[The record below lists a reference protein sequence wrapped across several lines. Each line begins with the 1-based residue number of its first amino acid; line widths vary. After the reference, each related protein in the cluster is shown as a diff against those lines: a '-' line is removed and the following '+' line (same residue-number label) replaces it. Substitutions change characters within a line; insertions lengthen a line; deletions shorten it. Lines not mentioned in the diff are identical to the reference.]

1 MTALVLVVDDRPT
14 NVLLLE
20 TKLSNEYYD
29 VITARDG
36 YEAIQKTRE
45 HNPDLI
51 LLDVMMPGIDG
62 FEVCRRLKS
71 DAEVAHIPVV
81 MVTALSSKS
90 DRLRGLEVGADDFLT
105 KPFNDIVFF
114 ARTKSLIR
122 IKMMID
128 ELRLRDQTASQ
139 IGGEAATPNMFT
151 ANVTGSRV
159 LVVDDDPAQSSQIV
173 EKLSEIYQVELAQDA
188 EMAAERAIQ
197 GKFDVILVSTQMN
210 GTEGLR
216 LASHIKSREE
226 TRHVPLI
233 IMVNESRTQTML
245 KALELG
251 INDYLLLPIDTNE
264 MMARVKTQIRRK
276 KYQDAL
282 RSSYEKTISR
292 SVTDALTG
300 LYNRHFM
307 DMHLNNLVR
316 QSNKHGRPLTMMLI
330 DVDHFKPVNDTYGH
344 DVGDEVLAGLAQ
356 VIVKSIRTADLAA
369 RFGGEEFVVLL
380 PETDLL
386 SASVVTDRIRQM
398 TEMTPFHV
406 NHDINTLNVTVS
418 IGAAQLKNGESGAEL
433 LKRADEALYKA
444 KHAGRNQVQL
454 ASKTKE

>member
-36 YEAIQKTRE
+36 YEAIQKTKER
-45 HNPDLI
+45 NPDLV

-62 FEVCRRLKS
+62 FEVCRRIKA
-71 DAEVAHIPVV
+71 DPEVAHIPVV

-122 IKMMID
+122 IKMLLD
-128 ELRLRDQTASQ
+128 ELRMRDQTAAQ
-139 IGGEAATPNMFT
+139 IGGAELTQNMFT
-151 ANVTGSRV
+151 ANVSGSKV
-159 LVVDDDPAQSSQIV
+159 LLVDDNKNQS
-173 EKLSEIYQVELAQDA
+173 EKMLAKLSELYEVDLAPDADYAFDKTKNVEY
-188 EMAAERAIQ
+188 
-197 GKFDVILVSTQMN
+197 DVIMISTEM
-210 GTEGLR
+210 TSAEGLR
-216 LASHIKSREE
+216 LASLFKSRDE
-226 TRHVPLI
+226 TRHTPLI

-264 MMARVKTQIRRK
+264 MMARVRTQIRRK

-282 RSSYEKTISR
+282 RSSYEKTVSR
-292 SVTDALTG
+292 SITDALTH

-307 DMHLNNLVR
+307 DTHLANLVE
-316 QSNKHGRPLTMMLI
+316 QSQRHKKPFSLMLV
-330 DVDHFKPVNDTYGH
+330 DVDHFKPINDTYGH
-344 DVGDEVLAGLAQ
+344 DVGDEVLKGLSD
-356 VIVKSIRTADLAA
+356 VVVNSIRTADMAA

-386 SASVVTDRIRQM
+386 SATVVTDRIRKM
-398 TEMTPFHV
+398 VEITPFKVQHA
-406 NHDINTLNVTVS
+406 IGSLNMTVS
-418 IGAAQLKNGESGAEL
+418 IGAAQLRKNETPAQL
-433 LKRADEALYKA
+433 IKRADEALYKA
-444 KHAGRNQVQL
+444 KSNGRNQVQL
-454 ASKTKE
+454 APRA

>member
-1 MTALVLVVDDRPT
+1 MTALILVVDDRPT

-29 VITARDG
+29 VVTARDG
-36 YEAIQKTRE
+36 YEAIQKTKER
-45 HNPDLI
+45 NPDLI

-62 FEVCRRLKS
+62 FEVCRRIKS
-71 DAEVAHIPVV
+71 DPEVAHIPVV

-122 IKMMID
+122 IKMLLD
-128 ELRLRDQTASQ
+128 ELRLRDQTSAQ
-139 IGGEAATPNMFT
+139 IGGSDMTQNMFT
-151 ANVTGSRV
+151 ANVSGSKV
-159 LVVDDDPAQSSQIV
+159 LLVDDNKKQLEEVGS
-173 EKLSEIYQVELAQDA
+173 KLSELYQVDVAHDADLAFEKVKQIDY
-188 EMAAERAIQ
+188 
-197 GKFDVILVSTQMN
+197 DVILISTEM
-210 GTEGLR
+210 TDAEGLR
-216 LASHIKSREE
+216 LASLFKSREE

-245 KALELG
+245 KGLELG
-251 INDYLLLPIDTNE
+251 INDYLLLPVDTNE

-282 RSSYEKTISR
+282 RSSYEKTVSR
-292 SVTDALTG
+292 SITDALTH

-307 DMHLNNLVR
+307 DMHLENLVQ
-316 QSNKHGRPLTMMLI
+316 QSQKHGKPFSLMLV
-330 DVDHFKPVNDTYGH
+330 DVDHFKPINDTYGH
-344 DVGDEVLAGLAQ
+344 DVGDQVLQSLSKV
-356 VIVKSIRTADLAA
+356 VIKCIRTADMAA
-369 RFGGEEFVVLL
+369 RFGGEEFVILL

-386 SASVVTDRIRQM
+386 SATVVTDRIRKM
-398 TEMTPFHV
+398 VEITPFKVEHGIG
-406 NHDINTLNVTVS
+406 NLNLTVS
-418 IGAAQLKNGESGAEL
+418 IGAAQLRKGESASQL

-444 KHAGRNQVQL
+444 KSSGRNQVQL
-454 ASKTKE
+454 AHRN

>member
-1 MTALVLVVDDRPT
+1 MTALILVVDDRPT

-29 VITARDG
+29 VVTARDG
-36 YEAIQKTRE
+36 FEALQLTKQR
-45 HNPDLI
+45 NPDLV

-71 DAEVAHIPVV
+71 DPEVAHIPVV

-122 IKMMID
+122 IKLLLD
-128 ELRLRDQTASQ
+128 ELRLRDQTAAQ
-139 IGGEAATPNMFT
+139 IGGADLTQNMFT
-151 ANVTGSRV
+151 ANVSGSRV
-159 LVVDDDPAQSSQIV
+159 LVVDDNTQQSRGVV
-173 EKLSEIYQVELAQDA
+173 EKLSELYTVELALDA
-188 EMAAERAIQ
+188 DTANERMKRDGYDVVIISTEMA
-197 GKFDVILVSTQMN
+197 SS
-210 GTEGLR
+210 EGLR
-216 LASHIKSREE
+216 LASLLKSREE
-226 TRHVPLI
+226 SRHIPII

-251 INDYLLLPIDTNE
+251 INDYLLLPLDLNE
-264 MMARVKTQIRRK
+264 MMARVRTQIRRK

-282 RSSYEKTISR
+282 RSSYEKTVSR
-292 SVTDALTG
+292 SVTDALTN

-307 DMHLNNLVR
+307 DAHLENMVQ
-316 QSNKHGRPLTMMLI
+316 QSHRHQRPMSLMLI
-330 DVDHFKPVNDTYGH
+330 DVDHFKPINDTYGH
-344 DVGDEVLAGLAQ
+344 DVGDEVLRNMSK
-356 VIVKSIRTADLAA
+356 VIINCIRTADMAA

-386 SASVVTDRIRQM
+386 SGTVVTDRIRQM
-398 TEMTPFHV
+398 VEMTPFKVDHE
-406 NHDINTLNVTVS
+406 IGSLNVTVS
-418 IGAAQLKNGESGAEL
+418 IGAAQLRKGETAAQL

-444 KHAGRNQVQL
+444 KTSGRNQVQL
-454 ASKTKE
+454 AARN

>member
-1 MTALVLVVDDRPT
+1 MTALILVVDDRPT

-29 VITARDG
+29 VVTARDG
-36 YEAIQKTRE
+36 FEAIQKTKER
-45 HNPDLI
+45 NPDLI

-71 DAEVAHIPVV
+71 DPEVAHIPVV

-122 IKMMID
+122 IKMMLD
-128 ELRLRDQTASQ
+128 ELRLRDQTAAQ
-139 IGGEAATPNMFT
+139 IGGANLTQNMFT
-151 ANVTGSRV
+151 ANVSGSRI
-159 LVVDDDPAQSSQIV
+159 LVVDDNQAQSQMV
-173 EKLSEIYQVELAQDA
+173 VDKLSELYHVDLALDA
-188 EMAAERAIQ
+188 DFAQERV
-197 GKFDVILVSTQMN
+197 KSEEYDVIMISTEMSSS
-210 GTEGLR
+210 EGLR
-216 LASHIKSREE
+216 LASLLKSREE
-226 TRHVPLI
+226 TRNIPLI

-251 INDYLLLPIDTNE
+251 INDYLLLPVDTNE

-282 RSSYEKTISR
+282 RSSYEKTVSR
-292 SVTDALTG
+292 SVTDALTN

-307 DMHLNNLVR
+307 DTHLDNLVH
-316 QSNKHGRPLTMMLI
+316 QANKHGRPLSIMLV
-330 DVDHFKPVNDTYGH
+330 DVDHFKPINDSYGH
-344 DVGDEVLAGLAQ
+344 DVGDEVLQSLSK
-356 VIVKSIRTADLAA
+356 VVVKSIRTADMAA

-386 SASVVTDRIRQM
+386 SATVVTDRIRQM
-398 TEMTPFHV
+398 VEVTPFRVSHS
-406 NHDINTLNVTVS
+406 IGSLNMTVS
-418 IGAAQLKNGESGAEL
+418 IGAAQLRKGETSAQL

-444 KHAGRNQVQL
+444 KTNGRNQVQL
-454 ASKTKE
+454 AARV

>member
-1 MTALVLVVDDRPT
+1 MTALILVVDDRPT

-29 VITARDG
+29 VVTARDG
-36 YEAIQKTRE
+36 FEAIQLTKER
-45 HNPDLI
+45 NPDLI

-71 DAEVAHIPVV
+71 DPEVAHIPVV

-122 IKMMID
+122 IKLLLD
-128 ELRLRDQTASQ
+128 ELRLRDQTSAQ
-139 IGGEAATPNMFT
+139 IGGADLTQNMFT
-151 ANVTGSRV
+151 ANVSGSKV
-159 LVVDDDPAQSSQIV
+159 LVVDDNSRQSRMLS
-173 EKLSEIYQVELAQDA
+173 EKLSELYTVEVAVDA
-188 EMAAERAIQ
+188 DSASERMKRDSYDVVIISTEMA
-197 GKFDVILVSTQMN
+197 SS
-210 GTEGLR
+210 EGLR
-216 LASHIKSREE
+216 LASLLKSREE
-226 TRHVPLI
+226 SRHVPII

-251 INDYLLLPIDTNE
+251 INDYLLLPLDTNE
-264 MMARVKTQIRRK
+264 MMARVRTQIRRK

-282 RSSYEKTISR
+282 RSSYEKTVSR
-292 SVTDALTG
+292 SVTDALTN

-307 DMHLNNLVR
+307 DTHLENMVQ
-316 QSNKHGRPLTMMLI
+316 QSHKHQRPMSLMLI
-330 DVDHFKPVNDTYGH
+330 DVDHFKPINDTYGH
-344 DVGDEVLAGLAQ
+344 DAGDEVLRGLSK
-356 VIVKSIRTADLAA
+356 VIVNSIRTADMAA

-380 PETDLL
+380 PETDML
-386 SASVVTDRIRQM
+386 SGTVVTDRIRKM
-398 TEMTPFHV
+398 VEMTPFKVGHE
-406 NHDINTLNVTVS
+406 IGSLNVTVS
-418 IGAAQLKNGESGAEL
+418 IGAAQLRKGETPAQL

-444 KHAGRNQVQL
+444 KNSGRNQVQL
-454 ASKTKE
+454 AARN

>member
-1 MTALVLVVDDRPT
+1 MTALILVVDDRPT

-36 YEAIQKTRE
+36 YEAIQKTKER
-45 HNPDLI
+45 NPDLI

-71 DAEVAHIPVV
+71 DPEVAHIPVV
-81 MVTALSSKS
+81 MVTALSSKL

-122 IKMMID
+122 IKMLID
-128 ELRLRDQTASQ
+128 ELRLRDQTAMQ
-139 IGGEAATPNMFT
+139 VGGEAHSHNMFT

-159 LVVDDDPAQSSQIV
+159 LLVDDDAQQSSKMV
-173 EKLSEIYQVELAQDA
+173 EKLSEVYHVELAHDA
-188 EMAAERAIQ
+188 DFAIERGAQ
-197 GKFDVILVSTQMN
+197 GAFDVILVSTQMN

-216 LASHIKSREE
+216 LASHLKSREE

-251 INDYLLLPIDTNE
+251 INDYLLLPLDTNE

-282 RSSYEKTISR
+282 RATYERTVSR
-292 SVTDALTG
+292 SITDALTS

-307 DMHLNNLVR
+307 DMHLENLVK
-316 QSNKHGRPLTMMLI
+316 QSNKHGKPMTMMLI

-344 DVGDEVLAGLAQ
+344 DVGDQVLRGLSGI
-356 VIVKSIRTADLAA
+356 IVRSIRTADMAA

-386 SASVVTDRIRQM
+386 SASVVTDRIRKM
-398 TEMTPFHV
+398 TEITPFAVDHE
-406 NHDINTLNVTVS
+406 INTLNVTVS
-418 IGAAQLKNGESGAEL
+418 IGCAQLKKGETGAEL
-433 LKRADEALYKA
+433 LKRTDAALYKA
-444 KHAGRNQVQL
+444 KNAGRNQVQL
-454 ASKTKE
+454 ASTNA

>member
-20 TKLSNEYYD
+20 TKLSNEYYN

-36 YEAIQKTRE
+36 YEAITKARE
-45 HNPDLI
+45 SNPDLI

-62 FEVCRRLKS
+62 FEVCRRLKA
-71 DAEVAHIPVV
+71 DADLAHIPVV

-90 DRLRGLEVGADDFLT
+90 DRLRGLEAGADDFLT
-105 KPFNDIVFF
+105 KPFNDIIFF

-122 IKMMID
+122 IKMLID
-128 ELRLRDQTASQ
+128 ELRLRDQTAQQ
-139 IGGEAATPNMFT
+139 IGSESGAHKLLSG
-151 ANVTGSRV
+151 NVTGARV
-159 LVVDDDPAQSSQIV
+159 LVVDDDPQQSKTIRDTLSQVLQVEMAEDMETAV
-173 EKLSEIYQVELAQDA
+173 EKSSKEE
-188 EMAAERAIQ
+188 
-197 GKFDVILVSTQMN
+197 FDVVLISTQMN

-216 LASHIKSREE
+216 LASHIKGREE
-226 TRHVPLI
+226 TRHVPVV

-251 INDYLLLPIDTNE
+251 INDYLLLPLDPNE
-264 MMARVKTQIRRK
+264 MLARVKTQIRRK

-282 RSSYEKTISR
+282 KSSYEKNVSR

-307 DMHLNNLVR
+307 DMHLSNLVH
-316 QSNKHGRPLTMMLI
+316 QSDKHSKPLTMMMI
-330 DVDHFKPVNDTYGH
+330 DVDHFKPINDTYGH
-344 DVGDEVLAGLAQ
+344 DAGDQVLSGLSD
-356 VIVKSIRTADLAA
+356 VIVKCIRTADMAA

-386 SASVVTDRIRQM
+386 SGSIVCERIRKAVE
-398 TEMTPFHV
+398 TTSFEVSH
-406 NHDINTLNVTVS
+406 NIGSLNATVS
-418 IGAAQLKNGESGAEL
+418 IGAAQLRKGESANAF
-433 LKRADEALYKA
+433 LKRADEALYQA
-444 KHAGRNQVQL
+444 KNGGRNQLQM
-454 ASKTKE
+454 ARTNA